1 MLFFPGRCT
10 LIRIR
15 AKEVK
20 LLIQEFQ
27 LAKISIENL
36 QSARMKPKLLMEHF
50 GLKLGEA
57 RGPAHYGAWGLG
69 L

>member
-1 MLFFPGRCT
+1 M
-10 LIRIR
+10 
-15 AKEVK
+15 K